1 MELGIFAAA
10 AALPGLSYNRGN
22 ALPLS
27 LMSTGKPKLLIT
39 INTLQ
44 SGGAERV
51 VSLLLEHLRN
61 DFELHL
67 ALYTNIVDYKIPAEI
82 KVFDLQQPLQQNRI
96 IRLLKMPAQAYKLY
110 RYCKR
115 NHINVSVAF
124 LYRPC
129 YLNALMKSIWRY
141 KGKVIMCER
150 THQTT
155 MQQSQSKI
163 YRMFSKFMV
172 RFSYKRADLVLANS
186 YAMQTDLVENF
197 RIKTPVRVIY
207 NPIDLH
213 YIKTHI
219 GEEPVTPLDPNYFYF
234 VNVGGFRREK
244 NHLLLLQAFFI
255 LKHLPCKLLIV
266 GGGILEE
273 ELKQKVQDLGMQ
285 DSVIFCGFDTNPF
298 KYVSRSDCFV
308 LSSDVEGFPNV
319 LIESLACG
327 IPVISTDCS
336 SGPRELLAPATDL
349 HHRAINNYEIGEY
362 GILTPVND
370 IAALAAA
377 MRKMY
382 EDSDLRALLAAK
394 AKGRAAQ
401 FDVDE
406 IKQYFHVA
414 FTAI

>member
-1 MELGIFAAA
+1 MNGI
-10 AALPGLSYNRGN
+10 
-22 ALPLS
+22 
-27 LMSTGKPKLLIT
+27 KPKLLIF

-51 VSLLLEHLRN
+51 VSLLLGHLKD
-61 DFELHL
+61 DFEIHL
-67 ALYTNIVDYKIPAEI
+67 ALYSNIIDYAIPPEI
-82 KVFDLQQPLQQNRI
+82 KILNLQEPLVQDKA
-96 IRLLKMPAQAYKLY
+96 IRFLKLPYISWKVY
-110 RYCKR
+110 RYCKK
-115 NHINVSVAF
+115 NDINISVAF

-129 YLNALMKSIWRY
+129 YINALMKSLWGY

-155 MQQSQSKI
+155 MQQSQSRI

-186 YAMQTDLVENF
+186 YAMQTDLIENF
-197 RIKTPVRVIY
+197 KIKTPVRMIY
-207 NPIDLH
+207 NPIDLNF
-213 YIKTHI
+213 IKTHKD
-219 GEEPVTPLDPNYFYF
+219 EVPAFSFDPGIFHF
-234 VNVGGFRREK
+234 INVGGFRTEK
-244 NHLLLLQAFFI
+244 NHRLLLQAFFI
-255 LKHLPCKLLIV
+255 LKQLPCKLLIV
-266 GGGILEE
+266 GGGVLEE
-273 ELKQKVQDLGMQ
+273 ILKQKVSDLGMN
-285 DSVIFCGFDTNPF
+285 DKVIFCGFDNNPF

-319 LIESLACG
+319 LIEALACG
-327 IPVISTDCS
+327 KPVISTDCS

-370 IAALAAA
+370 VIALAAA
-377 MRKMY
+377 MKKIY
-382 EDSDLRALLAAK
+382 EDSALRNRFSEIAA
-394 AKGRAAQ
+394 GRAQQ

-414 FTAI
+414 FTGF